1 MYILGKYN
9 SNLALNKICFWH
21 FITMS
26 QSTKRRWNSVPTC
39 STPSSTSKKNNCK
52 FQDEW
57 KKSHHWLQ
65 SSSLG
70 NDLAFCTLCSS
81 NFSVASGGLYDI
93 KRHSETSLHKKAV
106 TATNK
111 TPQLCQFM
119 LTKSVNDQLTRAE
132 TLFSNFVAEHN
143 LLSFNYKV
151 QFCALKGDTQNLP
164 LRRVGRGEISPQAVP
179 RG

>member
-1 MYILGKYN
+1 MYILAEYY
-9 SNLALNKICFWH
+9 SDLAVNKICFWH
-21 FITMS
+21 FVTMY
-26 QSTKRRWNSVPTC
+26 QSTKRRWNSGP
-39 STPSSTSKKNNCK
+39 STPSSTSKKKKYNCK

-93 KRHSETSLHKKAV
+93 KRHPETSLHKKAV
-106 TATNK
+106 SATNK
-111 TPQLCQFM
+111 TPRLCQFM
-119 LTKSVNDQLTRAE
+119 PTKSVDDQVTRAE

-143 LLSFNYKV
+143 SCN
-151 QFCALKGDTQNLP
+151 
-164 LRRVGRGEISPQAVP
+164 
-179 RG
+179 

>member
-1 MYILGKYN
+1 MYILCEYY
-9 SNLALNKICFWH
+9 SDLALNKICFWH
-21 FITMS
+21 FIAMS
-26 QSTKRRWNSVPTC
+26 QSTKRRWNSGP
-39 STPSSTSKKNNCK
+39 STPSSTSKKKKYNCK

-93 KRHSETSLHKKAV
+93 KRHSKTSLHKKAV

-111 TPQLCQFM
+111 NPPIAPVYAN
-119 LTKSVNDQLTRAE
+119 K
-132 TLFSNFVAEHN
+132 
-143 LLSFNYKV
+143 
-151 QFCALKGDTQNLP
+151 
-164 LRRVGRGEISPQAVP
+164 IS
-179 RG
+179 

>member
-1 MYILGKYN
+1 MYILGEYYN
-9 SNLALNKICFWH
+9 SDLALNKICFWH

-26 QSTKRRWNSVPTC
+26 QSTKRRWNSGP
-39 STPSSTSKKNNCK
+39 STPSSTSKKKKYNCQ

-111 TPQLCQFM
+111 TPQLHQFM
-119 LTKSVNDQLTRAE
+119 PTKSVDDQVTRAE
-132 TLFSNFVAEHN
+132 TLFSNFIAEQN
-143 LLSFNYKV
+143 QVDKACFEFNPSDSV
-151 QFCALKGDTQNLP
+151 
-164 LRRVGRGEISPQAVP
+164 LRAAKKAVLTYQSNI
-179 RG
+179 GSCN